1 MVGAIGLIGIAFIQ
15 LVEVDDLCCAIG
27 KAHIAKSCNGV
38 GGGSVL
44 EQAITKKQ
52 TEVFRIVF
60 RQTFLFVS
68 QRKDGV
74 RKVGF
79 TIIADRVDVPRFCSV
94 LLTVLLRRD
103 SKLLFTRLRV
113 NDLVNF
119 AIRKKMILAG

>member
-1 MVGAIGLIGIAFIQ
+1 MVSAIRLIGIAFIQ
-15 LVEVDDLCCAIG
+15 LVEVDDLRFPIG

-44 EQAITKKQ
+44 EQAVAKKQ
-52 TEVFRIVF
+52 AEVFGIVF

-79 TIIADRVDVPRFCSV
+79 TIISCFAASTSEGAAADGTASAEGASPV
-94 LLTVLLRRD
+94 
-103 SKLLFTRLRV
+103 
-113 NDLVNF
+113 
-119 AIRKKMILAG
+119 